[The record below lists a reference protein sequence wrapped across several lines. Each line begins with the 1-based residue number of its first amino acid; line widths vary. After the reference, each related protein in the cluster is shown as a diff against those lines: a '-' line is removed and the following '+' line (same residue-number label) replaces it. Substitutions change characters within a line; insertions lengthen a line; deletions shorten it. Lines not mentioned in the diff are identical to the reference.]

1 LLVASNQQP
10 ATSNYS
16 VRWFTFFILA
26 YVAVALQSG
35 LGGYVQIHG
44 AVPDLV
50 LLAVIF
56 ICLNAPRDAA
66 LLGCFVLGL
75 IQDLLTLQ
83 PPGTYALAYGLFG
96 LLAVKAR
103 EELPR
108 QHPLSHAGLALIGG
122 LITGFILAARGW
134 VRPPGASLWTGILS
148 AVYTAI
154 LAPAVIWGL
163 QRFRRAFSFAP
174 QRRR

>member
-1 LLVASNQQP
+1 M
-10 ATSNYS
+10 
-16 VRWFTFFILA
+16 RWLRFFILA

-35 LGGYVQIHG
+35 LGGYVQVHG
-44 AVPDLV
+44 AAPDLV
-50 LLAVIF
+50 LMAVVF

-75 IQDLLTLQ
+75 IHDLLTLQ

-103 EELPR
+103 DELPR
-108 QHPLSHAGLALIGG
+108 NHPLSHAMLALIGG
-122 LITGFILAARGW
+122 LITAFILSARGW
-134 VRPPGASLWTGILS
+134 IRPPGASLWTGVLS
-148 AVYTAI
+148 AVYTAV
-154 LAPAVIWGL
+154 LAPVLIWML
-163 QRFRRAFSFAP
+163 QRFRKAFSFAP

>member
-1 LLVASNQQP
+1 
-10 ATSNYS
+10 
-16 VRWFTFFILA
+16 VRWLTFFILA

-35 LGGYVQIHG
+35 LGGFVQING
-44 AVPDLV
+44 ASPDLV
-50 LLAVIF
+50 LIAVVF

-75 IQDLLTLQ
+75 IHDLLTLQ
-83 PPGTYALAYGLFG
+83 PPGTYALAYGLFA

-108 QHPLSHAGLALIGG
+108 NHPLSQATLALIGG
-122 LITGFILAARGW
+122 LITAFILSARGW
-134 VRPPGASLWTGILS
+134 VRPPGASLWTGMLG

-154 LAPAVIWGL
+154 LSPVLIWIL